1 MPIAHAVE
9 IDGLVKLYGGTR
21 ALDGVS
27 LSVGEGEIVVL
38 LGLSGSGKST
48 LLRHINQLDVPT
60 EGSVRVLGQD
70 VVALRG
76 KGLRSLRSRIGVVF
90 QQFELVGSLSV
101 LENVLTGSLARLTGP
116 RLGTWMYPKE
126 LRTTALGHL
135 ERVGLA
141 GLEHQRADT
150 LSGGQ
155 QQRVAIA
162 RALMQSPEILLAD
175 EPVASLDPESS
186 QQVMD
191 LIREIGRERGLTV
204 VCSLHQVE
212 LAMSWGDRLVGLR
225 AGKVVLDTPTSGV
238 DKDSVMRVYS
248 AVAPGVPAEL
258 VALDAPTPPAR
269 QAVS

>member
-1 MPIAHAVE
+1 
-9 IDGLVKLYGGTR
+9 
-21 ALDGVS
+21 
-27 LSVGEGEIVVL
+27 
-38 LGLSGSGKST
+38 
-48 LLRHINQLDVPT
+48 
-60 EGSVRVLGQD
+60 
-70 VVALRG
+70 
-76 KGLRSLRSRIGVVF
+76 
-90 QQFELVGSLSV
+90 
-101 LENVLTGSLARLTGP
+101 
-116 RLGTWMYPKE
+116 
-126 LRTTALGHL
+126 
-135 ERVGLA
+135 
-141 GLEHQRADT
+141 
-150 LSGGQ
+150 
-155 QQRVAIA
+155 
-162 RALMQSPEILLAD
+162 MQSPEILLAD